1 MKFSL
6 RKSYIERIR
15 FIGLNLEHTDIDKIG
30 AQTSKLYSI
39 IQLLNHLQLVEK
51 KLYFQITDQGT
62 YLGPYVPVVGNI
74 KSSDEFKVY
83 DLIEVECY
91 TSVIIDND
99 ALELGKKSFNH
110 QLETLIK
117 SIRDKISF
125 NFAYISIELNKI
137 ELHLFV
143 K

>member
-1 MKFSL
+1 MKLSL

-15 FIGLNLEHTDIDKIG
+15 FIGLNLEHSDIDRMG
-30 AQTSKLYSI
+30 AQASQLYSI
-39 IQLLNHLQLVEK
+39 IQSLNHLQLVEQ
-51 KLYFQITDQGT
+51 KLYFQFTDQGT
-62 YLGPYVPVVGNI
+62 YLGPFVPVVGNI
-74 KSSDEFKVY
+74 KSSDDFKVY
-83 DLIEVECY
+83 DLIEVGCY
-91 TSVIIDND
+91 TSVIVDND
-99 ALELGKKSFNH
+99 ALEIGKKTFNH